1 MTVSKAAAWIGFAAF
16 FVVALP
22 ATAPRAQDSI
32 ERRLAA
38 AHRYAMVAD
47 IPNLIDG
54 MARQIAMNFPP
65 GERPSFIA
73 FMVGLDIV
81 RLEVAM
87 VDAMVNHF
95 TSAELEALAGFY
107 GTPLGKSIL
116 RKMPAYMG
124 EVMPAINEIMIDRL
138 EMYNK

>member
-1 MTVSKAAAWIGFAAF
+1 
-16 FVVALP
+16 
-22 ATAPRAQDSI
+22 
-32 ERRLAA
+32 
-38 AHRYAMVAD
+38 MVAD

-54 MARQIAMNFPP
+54 MARQMAMNFPP

-124 EVMPAINEIMIDRL
+124 EVMLAINEIMIDRL

>member
-16 FVVALP
+16 FAVALP

-54 MARQIAMNFPP
+54 MARQM
-65 GERPSFIA
+65 
-73 FMVGLDIV
+73 
-81 RLEVAM
+81 AM

-116 RKMPAYMG
+116 RKMPEYMG